1 MPNERYIIQAM
12 GMHSSKYGGLER
24 FIVSLAHELNQANI
38 KTIVIYNSRPQN
50 EIFLQDLT
58 NAGGILVI
66 SHAMKPFNY
75 FLDLRNI
82 FTTYRPVLLHAHF
95 QFYYSVLFAR
105 LLNCKQI
112 YYSMHGMDLDKKS
125 RIMDNQKQ
133 MKSSTRII
141 RSVTNKFSNR
151 IFAVSEAVK
160 KQQIELF
167 PHSLSKIERHYLGSQ
182 PNDKK
187 EESQI
192 KHFQFNTGKIL
203 IGTIGFNNRV
213 KGLDVLMNAA
223 FLLRNKHHIHNFMI
237 CQLGIDPIATE
248 NRNLIEEFNQMGLKQ
263 NIIWMG
269 IRNDIDEILP
279 ELDIY
284 CQPSRSEG
292 LPLSIMEAGMAGLP
306 VIGSNVGGIPE
317 IVTDGFNGYLF
328 KSEDAE
334 DLANKLSLL
343 INNKEI
349 RETMG
354 ARSRERMMTNFNL
367 RIQAK
372 SMSDYYQKKL

>member
-1 MPNERYIIQAM
+1 MPKERYIIQAM

-24 FIVSLAHELNQANI
+24 FIVALAHELNQANI

-50 EIFLQDLT
+50 EMFLEDLT

-66 SHAMKPFNY
+66 SHAMKPVTY
-75 FLDLRNI
+75 FLDLRQI
-82 FTTYRPVLLHAHF
+82 FATYRPVLLHAHF

-105 LLNCKQI
+105 FLNCKQI

-125 RIMDNQKQ
+125 FIIDNQKQ
-133 MKSSTRII
+133 LKLTTRIL
-141 RSVTNKFSNR
+141 RSTANRFSKR
-151 IFAVSEAVK
+151 IFAVSDAVK
-160 KQQIELF
+160 KQQISLF
-167 PHSLSKIERHYLGSQ
+167 PISLSKIERLYLGSQ
-182 PNDKK
+182 PNDKI
-187 EESQI
+187 EESQK
-192 KHFQFNTGKIL
+192 KHFQLNTGKIL

-213 KGLDVLMNAA
+213 KGLDVLMKAA
-223 FLLRNKHHIHNFMI
+223 FLLRNKHNIHNFMI
-237 CQLGIDPIATE
+237 CQMGIDPHITE
-248 NRNLIEEFNQMGLKQ
+248 NLDLIEEFNQMGLNQ
-263 NIIWMG
+263 YINWLG

-328 KSEDAE
+328 ESEDAE
-334 DLANKLSLL
+334 ELAEKLSLL
-343 INNKEI
+343 INNKGS
-349 RETMG
+349 RESMG

-367 RIQAK
+367 HIQAK
-372 SMSDYYQKKL
+372 SMSDYYLKEL